1 MSADPT
7 KVRVERVSKIFGP
20 EPEAAT
26 RLMEA
31 GKGKDEIYAETGS
44 VVAVA
49 DVSFEVDRG
58 EVFVVMGLSGS
69 GKSTLVRC
77 INRLIEPTTGSV
89 LVDGEDVVAADEKRL
104 REVRLSKMTMVFQHF
119 ALFPHRTVAENVE
132 YGLKIK
138 GIDKAERREAALAA
152 LDKVGLR
159 PWADEMPGKLSGG
172 MQQRVGL
179 ARGLAVDAEVMLMD
193 EPFSALDPLIRKDMQ
208 QELIAL
214 QDEIGMTIVFITHDL
229 HEALLLGDQI
239 AIMKDGRF
247 DQIGSPQ
254 EIVADP
260 ATDYVE
266 AFTRDVDRGRV
277 FTAATVMREPAL
289 LDPERDTV
297 RDALE
302 RMAELGRGAL
312 FVAGKDAAPAGYVD
326 QRDAAVALGEGG
338 ATLADLLRT
347 DYPTVAPEAHLIDLY
362 ELCTARAPLAVIGRD
377 GALAGVVEPMD
388 VLAELAGGREGRRA
402 ASAAA

>member
-1 MSADPT
+1 MSADST
-7 KVRVERVSKIFGP
+7 KVRVEHVSKIFGP
-20 EPEAAT
+20 APEAAT

-31 GKGKDEIYAETGS
+31 GKGKDEIFGETAS

-77 INRLIEPTTGSV
+77 INRLIEPTAGSV
-89 LVDGEDVVAADEKRL
+89 LVDGEDVTAVDEKRL

-119 ALFPHRTVAENVE
+119 ALFPHRTVSENVE

-138 GIDKAERREAALAA
+138 GIDKEERREAALAA
-152 LDKVGLR
+152 LEKVGLR

-208 QELIAL
+208 EELIAL
-214 QDEIGMTIVFITHDL
+214 QGEIGMTIVFITHDL

-247 DQIGSPQ
+247 EQVGSPQ

-260 ATDYVE
+260 ATAYVE

-277 FTAATVMREPAL
+277 FTASTVMREPAL
-289 LDPERDTV
+289 LDPERDTA

-302 RMAELGRGAL
+302 RMAELGRNAL
-312 FVAGKDAAPAGYVD
+312 FVAGEGAKPAGYVE
-326 QRDAAVALGEGG
+326 QRDAAMALGEGTE
-338 ATLADLLRT
+338 ALSSLVRT

-362 ELCTARAPLAVIGRD
+362 ALCSARAPLAVIGRD
-377 GALAGVVEPMD
+377 GTLAGVVEPMD
-388 VLAELAGGREGRRA
+388 VLAELAGSRDSGAARA
-402 ASAAA
+402 AA